1 MQLGGLCMFLC
12 SYNGFIQ
19 HDIVFK
25 LTHAMIMLHISVM
38 NNIIMLCRGGQAA
51 GVLIVRL
58 FNNNMVS

>member
-38 NNIIMLCRGGQAA
+38 NIIMLCRGGQAA